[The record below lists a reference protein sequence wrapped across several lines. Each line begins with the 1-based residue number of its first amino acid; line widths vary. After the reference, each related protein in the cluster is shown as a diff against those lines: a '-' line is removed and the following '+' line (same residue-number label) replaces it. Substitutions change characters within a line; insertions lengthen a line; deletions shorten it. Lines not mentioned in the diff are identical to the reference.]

1 MRITI
6 SGPPGSGTSTLAH
19 YLAAHHGYEL
29 ISAGEVFRML
39 ARERG
44 MELAA
49 FGKLAE
55 SDPSVDRSIDAR
67 QKEIGEA
74 RDNIVIEGRLSGW
87 MVGNADLKI
96 WVCAPLDIRAER
108 IADREGIPV
117 DTARALTL
125 ERESCEAERYRSYY
139 DIEIDDLSPYDLVL
153 SSEKW
158 GREALGR
165 IVDTAIACLYR

>member
-6 SGPPGSGTSTLAH
+6 SGPPGSGTSSLAG
-19 YLAAHHGYEL
+19 YLARVHGYGL

-39 ARERG
+39 AREKG
-44 MELAA
+44 MDIAA

-55 SDPSVDRSIDAR
+55 TDPSVDRSIDTR

-74 RDNIVIEGRLSGW
+74 HDNIVIEGRLAGW

-96 WVCAPLDIRAER
+96 WVCAPLDIRAGR
-108 IADREGIPV
+108 IADREDIPV
-117 DTARALTL
+117 DTASVLTL
-125 ERESCEAERYRSYY
+125 ERESCEAARYHTYY
-139 DIEIDDLSPYDLVL
+139 DIEIDDLSPYDMVL
-153 SSEKW
+153 SSAKW

-165 IVDTAIACLYR
+165 IVDTAIDCLSR